1 MDQISSI
8 EQYKEQWNKYFQF
21 QNSNDKPK
29 EIQLI
34 MKVIPSLETFK
45 MSKNLSIEFKNK
57 IYEKNVSNGISD
69 NYNIDSF
76 PMITLRVIL
85 PFDYPLR
92 SLPKV

>member
-1 MDQISSI
+1 
-8 EQYKEQWNKYFQF
+8 
-21 QNSNDKPK
+21 
-29 EIQLI
+29 

-57 IYEKNVSNGISD
+57 IYKKNDSNEISD
-69 NYNIDSF
+69 SYNIDSF
-76 PMITLRVIL
+76 PMITFRVTL